1 MASSSAPQTLALA
14 STSVALTAE
23 TASPHTGG
31 CGVTTARSMKPK
43 FFMARAAAPMLFGSR
58 GRTSTILL
66 FPIFLRRDGEEG
78 GQGEGETRRQGDK
91 DRSVSLSS
99 CLPCLLVFLR
109 LLLGLRSRSQDM
121 IFFADRVERDAALLQ
136 ISDLAQIRGQRR
148 SVTADDVRVGQGA
161 RLHAVE
167 EVADV
172 LLFER
177 LGGLNLDRRRRRGP
191 APGGGLLVDVTGP
204 VNVEP

>member
-1 MASSSAPQTLALA
+1 M
-14 STSVALTAE
+14 E
-23 TASPHTGG
+23 K
-31 CGVTTARSMKPK
+31 RED
-43 FFMARAAAPMLFGSR
+43 R
-58 GRTSTILL
+58 GK
-66 FPIFLRRDGEEG
+66 G
-78 GQGEGETRRQGDK
+78 RQGDK
-91 DRSVSLSS
+91 ETRKEGSPFLLVT
-99 CLPCLLVFLR
+99 LVFLR

-148 SVTADDVRVGQGA
+148 TVTADDVRVGQGA

-191 APGGGLLVDVTGP
+191 APGGRFLINVTAA
-204 VNVEP
+204 VN